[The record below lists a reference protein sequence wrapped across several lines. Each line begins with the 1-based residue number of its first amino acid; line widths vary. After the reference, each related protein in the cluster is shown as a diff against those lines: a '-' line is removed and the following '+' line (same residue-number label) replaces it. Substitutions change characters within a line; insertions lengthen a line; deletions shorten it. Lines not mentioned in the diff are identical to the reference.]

1 MGKNKR
7 KMKEANG
14 EDALSKRPRIK
25 PEGEQ
30 AVSETLPVVR
40 KDDKIRN
47 GKPTLTKKGK
57 WGKRKDTQNADENEK
72 VSNEPALKKLKVEN
86 ENVNDIKNKLGT
98 NDEEPQSSADAA
110 IPKKK
115 KKKKK
120 KKKQGRIIEASEGKE
135 KTDKKVSDEPT
146 LKKLKVENGNSSNE
160 VLEVKKLEV
169 NDKQQ
174 QLNADMATGKKKKKK
189 GKKKQASISEANE
202 VQKETKELGSP
213 GSSVK
218 EQGKKNK
225 KKKNKKN
232 KVEMGKM
239 NQTIT
244 DIAKPSSGEMKSS
257 NNAVVEQKNKKK
269 VPKAEEASSA
279 TGKSQSKKNGSLD
292 GSSKDSS
299 NEAMISSPLKLNE
312 AYGDEASRDEIIKC
326 WSEGSP
332 LQKDNGFKLLTEPFK
347 CMYMPHFLQDGN
359 FLQNV
364 KEELSSLELHKKSND
379 LYKAT
384 NCQEAGCNAVLQDP
398 CGHEVCRTHAPCA
411 ISHEDLTVWHHEA
424 CTICYDLVSQFLDG
438 AAAVKE
444 VALATLKAWVGG
456 FGKNAPKGQPYILD
470 KKLAVQIFPGGKAT
484 GYVDPAAAAPT
495 IAYIQQQVEQAL
507 VGEGSQDVVADV
519 ATLDLNLEPM
529 TATNCQEAGCNAIF
543 QDPCGHEV
551 CRTHAPCAISH
562 EDLTVWHHE
571 ACTIC
576 YDLVSQFL
584 DGAAT
589 VKEVALATL
598 KAWVGGFGKNA
609 PKGQPYIL
617 DKKLA
622 VQIFPGGKAT
632 GYVDPAAAAPII
644 AYIQQQVE
652 QALVGEGSQDIVADV
667 ATLDLNLEPM
677 TVGAEDLLVE
687 VSLLGAQGLPL
698 GAPGSSS
705 PVPSSSS
712 SQGFT
717 GSEIPTSTP
726 AASVPPKVKGHREQ
740 KTASKKQSSSSRK
753 SSASHTG
760 AGKVKSKPSHSRGSR
775 GKSSKEKVRAPA
787 KPVPSPVAAFS
798 AAFLQQVGE
807 TFKLLDTR
815 FEQMF
820 ARISNTLNQSGQ
832 SIQNLSERVSDHDNP
847 LAGLNQIPQ
856 ADPPVAGTGLAQL
869 PAYDTLPAFSMS
881 NPWRV
886 AAYAPFKDG
895 MISIPECGTRRIEDF
910 EFHPTGLTTPFMGY
924 ARLTETA
931 LNREDKI
938 PRETVLYSRDQAQRE
953 WVHCLEDWDCSNTRL
968 QAFKSP
974 FTIYVTEEES
984 PLPFTTKLMKT
995 TMQAAMKDEPL
1006 PQLKEADPTSPLFP
1020 AFGDL
1025 WENLPATFTVG
1036 KLKPDC
1042 AMEQLGEKLPRLP
1055 DNLIQ
1060 AEFDARTRLGRT
1072 LNSLVITEEAALTYA
1087 SEPLFKILA
1096 KSQMQTVQAD
1106 AYDFIVA
1113 RRNCRKHV
1121 LQEATIRHEPNRL
1134 LASNIWGADLFPESS
1149 VNEVHHEASR
1159 LNQSLRARWGI
1170 SAKRKQE
1177 NPSSSARN

>member
-677 TVGAEDLLVE
+677 TFKQTSDLKSV
-687 VSLLGAQGLPL
+687 
-698 GAPGSSS
+698 SS
-705 PVPSSSS
+705 PCIESLRKFFYGDFRKWLSDV
-712 SQGFT
+712 T
-717 GSEIPTSTP
+717 GIELNDT
-726 AASVPPKVKGHREQ
+726 VDM
-740 KTASKKQSSSSRK
+740 SSSRYEYTDVLLCHDDELK
-753 SSASHTG
+753 GRRVAYILYLTPPWYEKDGGTLDLFDVDNKGQPRDVVASLLPKWNTLAFFEVSPVSFHQ
-760 AGKVKSKPSHSRGSR
+760 VREVLSRN
-775 GKSSKEKVRAPA
+775 KVRLSINGWFHGPSV
-787 KPVPSPVAAFS
+787 KWDPKHIEPPRQFLSPVHLEEEELYAWINP
-798 AAFLQQVGE
+798 
-807 TFKLLDTR
+807 TYLDADTQR
-815 FEQMF
+815 QIRKKF
-820 ARISNTLNQSGQ
+820 QSDSEIELESFICEEKYEDLMKAMQ
-832 SIQNLSERVSDHDNP
+832 SSMKWI
-847 LAGLNQIPQ
+847 
-856 ADPPVAGTGLAQL
+856 GTGPANKQSCKVLKQEKL
-869 PAYDTLPAFSMS
+869 PAV
-881 NPWRV
+881 V
-886 AAYAPFKDG
+886 ADCMKFLKSEALFL
-895 MISIPECGTRRIEDF
+895 ILSQL
-910 EFHPTGLTTPFMGY
+910 TGLKLHQLAPPDSDPDSD
-924 ARLTETA
+924 E
-931 LNREDKI
+931 E
-938 PRETVLYSRDQAQRE
+938 
-953 WVHCLEDWDCSNTRL
+953 
-968 QAFKSP
+968 
-974 FTIYVTEEES
+974 EEES
-984 PLPFTTKLMKT
+984 KDSSPGMIIDIRQWSHGCYTLLRDCDQAERSSALDASLFVRVSNKWALEHGGFTSYI
-995 TMQAAMKDEPL
+995 AKDEDEELLTVVPRSNCL
-1006 PQLKEADPTSPLFP
+1006 ALVYRDTETLKFTKYINASVK
-1020 AFGDL
+1020 DL
-1025 WENLPATFTVG
+1025 GNKDSVFY
-1036 KLKPDC
+1036 
-1042 AMEQLGEKLPRLP
+1042 
-1055 DNLIQ
+1055 
-1060 AEFDARTRLGRT
+1060 EF
-1072 LNSLVITEEAALTYA
+1072 SCTYR
-1087 SEPLFKILA
+1087 E
-1096 KSQMQTVQAD
+1096 
-1106 AYDFIVA
+1106 
-1113 RRNCRKHV
+1113 
-1121 LQEATIRHEPNRL
+1121 
-1134 LASNIWGADLFPESS
+1134 
-1149 VNEVHHEASR
+1149 
-1159 LNQSLRARWGI
+1159 
-1170 SAKRKQE
+1170 
-1177 NPSSSARN
+1177 

>member
-379 LYKAT
+379 LYKFKQT
-384 NCQEAGCNAVLQDP
+384 SDLKSVSSPCIESLRKFFYGDFRKWLSDVTGIELNDTVDMSSSRYEYTDVLLCHDDELKGRRVAYILYLTP
-398 CGHEVCRTHAPCA
+398 PWYEKDGGTL
-411 ISHEDLTVWHHEA
+411 DLFDV
-424 CTICYDLVSQFLDG
+424 D
-438 AAAVKE
+438 
-444 VALATLKAWVGG
+444 
-456 FGKNAPKGQPYILD
+456 NKGQPR
-470 KKLAVQIFPGGKAT
+470 
-484 GYVDPAAAAPT
+484 
-495 IAYIQQQVEQAL
+495 
-507 VGEGSQDVVADV
+507 DVVASLLPKWN
-519 ATLDLNLEPM
+519 TLAFFEVSPVSFHQVREVLSRNKVRLSINGWFHGPSVKWDPKHIEPPRQFLSPVHLEEEELYAWINP
-529 TATNCQEAGCNAIF
+529 TYLDADTQRQIRKKF
-543 QDPCGHEV
+543 QSDSEIELESFICEEKY
-551 CRTHAPCAISH
+551 
-562 EDLTVWHHE
+562 EDLMKAMQSSMKWIGTGPANKQSCKV
-571 ACTIC
+571 
-576 YDLVSQFL
+576 
-584 DGAAT
+584 
-589 VKEVALATL
+589 L
-598 KAWVGGFGKNA
+598 K
-609 PKGQPYIL
+609 QE
-617 DKKLA
+617 KLPA
-622 VQIFPGGKAT
+622 V
-632 GYVDPAAAAPII
+632 
-644 AYIQQQVE
+644 
-652 QALVGEGSQDIVADV
+652 VADCMKFLKSE
-667 ATLDLNLEPM
+667 ALFLIL
-677 TVGAEDLLVE
+677 
-687 VSLLGAQGLPL
+687 
-698 GAPGSSS
+698 
-705 PVPSSSS
+705 
-712 SQGFT
+712 SQ
-717 GSEIPTSTP
+717 
-726 AASVPPKVKGHREQ
+726 
-740 KTASKKQSSSSRK
+740 
-753 SSASHTG
+753 
-760 AGKVKSKPSHSRGSR
+760 
-775 GKSSKEKVRAPA
+775 
-787 KPVPSPVAAFS
+787 
-798 AAFLQQVGE
+798 L
-807 TFKLLDTR
+807 
-815 FEQMF
+815 
-820 ARISNTLNQSGQ
+820 
-832 SIQNLSERVSDHDNP
+832 
-847 LAGLNQIPQ
+847 
-856 ADPPVAGTGLAQL
+856 TGLKLHQL
-869 PAYDTLPAFSMS
+869 
-881 NPWRV
+881 
-886 AAYAPFKDG
+886 APPD
-895 MISIPECGTRRIEDF
+895 SDPDSDEE
-910 EFHPTGLTTPFMGY
+910 
-924 ARLTETA
+924 
-931 LNREDKI
+931 
-938 PRETVLYSRDQAQRE
+938 
-953 WVHCLEDWDCSNTRL
+953 
-968 QAFKSP
+968 
-974 FTIYVTEEES
+974 EEES
-984 PLPFTTKLMKT
+984 KDSSPGMIIDIRQWSHGCYTLLRDCDQAERSSALDASLFVRVSNKWALEHGGFTSYI
-995 TMQAAMKDEPL
+995 AKDEDEELLTVVPRSNCL
-1006 PQLKEADPTSPLFP
+1006 ALVYRDTETLKFTKYINASVK
-1020 AFGDL
+1020 DL
-1025 WENLPATFTVG
+1025 GNKDSVFY
-1036 KLKPDC
+1036 
-1042 AMEQLGEKLPRLP
+1042 
-1055 DNLIQ
+1055 
-1060 AEFDARTRLGRT
+1060 EF
-1072 LNSLVITEEAALTYA
+1072 SCTYR
-1087 SEPLFKILA
+1087 E
-1096 KSQMQTVQAD
+1096 
-1106 AYDFIVA
+1106 
-1113 RRNCRKHV
+1113 
-1121 LQEATIRHEPNRL
+1121 
-1134 LASNIWGADLFPESS
+1134 
-1149 VNEVHHEASR
+1149 
-1159 LNQSLRARWGI
+1159 
-1170 SAKRKQE
+1170 
-1177 NPSSSARN
+1177 